1 MTLPLFAVLCVVA
14 YCLWSWRTIRRIK
27 AENPPLGH
35 FVAVDGGRL
44 HVVRRDPPGRV
55 RADVVLLH
63 GASGNHAD
71 MMEALGI
78 PLSAQ
83 GFRVFAIDRPGHGHS
98 DRWPDASSLGRQVER
113 VRTALET
120 LGVRKAIVV
129 GHSLGG
135 AVAQNFAIDHGDF
148 AQGVVMI
155 SPVTQKWPGGVRWYY
170 NAAALPVAGFVFAAI
185 VVLPAG
191 LATMRSAVAGV
202 FRPMVTPPDYVRR
215 TGAKLVLRPGEFV
228 ANARDV
234 TGLKAFVAAQAPRE
248 NTVRVPVAIVAGDDN
263 DTIVSTTLHAL
274 ASADAIP
281 GATLKIVPGVGH
293 SPHWTARQTVLDA
306 VEDVYARSAASPDNV
321 RRPASSEYQTAT
333 SALIAAAG
341 A

>member
-1 MTLPLFAVLCVVA
+1 MNFVLFAAVAGVA
-14 YCLWSWRTIRRIK
+14 YGLWSWRTLRRIA
-27 AENPPLGH
+27 AENPPRGA
-35 FVAVDGGRL
+35 FVDLDGGRL
-44 HVVRRDPPGRV
+44 HVVRRDAAGPV

-71 MMEALGI
+71 LMEALGK
-78 PLSAQ
+78 PLSAR
-83 GFRVFAIDRPGHGHS
+83 GFRVFAVDRPGHGHS
-98 DRWPDASSLGRQVER
+98 HRWSDAPSLVRQVER
-113 VRTALET
+113 VRGALET
-120 LGVRKAIVV
+120 LGVREAIVV

-135 AVAQNFAIDHGDF
+135 AVAQSFAIDHADF

-155 SPVTQKWPGGVRWYY
+155 SPVTQVWKGSVRWYY
-170 NAAALPVAGFVFAAI
+170 RAAALPVAGIAFATLVA
-185 VVLPAG
+185 LPAG

-202 FRPMVTPPDYVRR
+202 FRPMATPSDYIRR
-215 TGAKLVLRPGEFV
+215 TGAKLVLRPAEFV

-234 TGLKAFVAAQAPRE
+234 TGLKAFVAMQASRE
-248 NTVRVPVAIVAGDDN
+248 KDVRVPVAIVAGDDN

-293 SPHWTARQTVLDA
+293 APHWTAPQSVLDA
-306 VEDVYARSAASPDNV
+306 VEDVYARSAGERIAALPT
-321 RRPASSEYQTAT
+321 YTAT
-333 SALIAAAG
+333 SALMASAG